1 MNPFKIAYIPHSQE
15 LLDISFHKTSKLNLK
30 VNPKFSA
37 KKKARLKE
45 LKRIN
50 HVAQHIKNKIIK
62 IVKSF
67 PTFEKLHP
75 FYYELTN
82 ILVNVKNVKK
92 LLGSLSGTNNVI
104 ETILNKTVSRIRS
117 YENPK
122 DIAQERIKF
131 YGRISSIIY
140 KMKNNLEELRNIRK
154 ILIKLP
160 SVSFDIPTIV
170 VAGYPNVGKSS
181 LVKIISSATPKIDYY
196 PFTTKSINIGYTKF
210 NNIRFQILDTPG
222 LLDRELLKRNKIEL
236 QAIIALKY
244 LAKKIAF
251 IIDPSESCGYP
262 ITNQINLY
270 REICKLFPEIP
281 IFLIFNKMDLIS
293 KERLEIIK
301 KNEIFNENIFFII
314 AVQGEGIPKLL
325 EELFDNNN

>member
-1 MNPFKIAYIPHSQE
+1 MNPFKITYIPYSQE
-15 LLDISFHKTSKLNLK
+15 LLDISFHKTSKLDLK

-45 LKRIN
+45 IKRIN
-50 HVAQHIKNKIIK
+50 HVAQHINNKIIK

-75 FYYELTN
+75 FYFELTN
-82 ILVNVKNVKK
+82 ILVDIKNVKK
-92 LLGSLSGTNNVI
+92 LLGALSGNQNVI
-104 ETILNKTVSRIRS
+104 EQIEKKAIKKIRS
-117 YENPK
+117 FENPK
-122 DIAQERIKF
+122 EIAQERVRF

-140 KMKNNLEELRNIRK
+140 KMEKKLEELRKIRS

-160 SVSFDIPTIV
+160 SVSFDTPTIV

-196 PFTTKSINIGYTKF
+196 PFTTKSINIGYTTFK
-210 NNIRFQILDTPG
+210 NKRFQVLDTPG

-244 LAKKIAF
+244 LAEKIAF
-251 IIDPSESCGYP
+251 IIDPS
-262 ITNQINLY
+262 
-270 REICKLFPEIP
+270 
-281 IFLIFNKMDLIS
+281 
-293 KERLEIIK
+293 
-301 KNEIFNENIFFII
+301 
-314 AVQGEGIPKLL
+314 
-325 EELFDNNN
+325 